1 MSNNPYLEKILT
13 PTDFTVKVNTFFMNI
28 IRCSLLIGVLVVAF
42 YIFLKMK
49 KYSNADFKAS
59 VMVQS
64 ALKKE
69 MNTESPSP
77 VLVKCN
83 WLVKRLTVSYSGSK
97 VVITIPTKFW
107 WQISPHVDLS
117 QEIYERLISNAF
129 KAFLA
134 SYFEGYSFS
143 APIHRNGYY
152 LILGE
157 SY

>member
-1 MSNNPYLEKILT
+1 MEKILA
-13 PTDFTVKVNTFFMNI
+13 PTDFTVKVNTFFMNL
-28 IRCSLLIGVLVVAF
+28 IRFSILIVLLVVAF
-42 YIFLKMK
+42 YIILKLK

-77 VLVKCN
+77 VMVKCN
-83 WLVKRLTVSYSGSK
+83 WLVKRLTVSYSGPK
-97 VVITIPTKFW
+97 VVIMIPTKFW